1 MDFCIVFRR
10 RRVDTMI
17 KSLLISTVIALTAS
31 AALAEWSF
39 APAGNWVSET
49 PTAIGV
55 SVQGAHAVQI
65 TCAGGAPFIY
75 TNGYPAKPGDNRES
89 SFSIVVDDQSFQVT
103 GEHSPSDGLWTGA
116 PPPGLIDAL
125 RRGRVAD
132 VTPEGQSTVRLSLS
146 GSSDAIGRALEGCA
160 AAETS
165 AAPGRIVLT
174 GALIADAC
182 RGGYELT
189 EGAELTGLLDGDDQP
204 DIVLDWAG
212 VTCADRSQGRGAG
225 RCGVNMCTISVF
237 LTETQ
242 SEQPLLG
249 LKPEIASR
257 GFGRSA
263 LRTLALRPSCP
274 DDALECFVT
283 WRWTGTKLE
292 PVR

>member
-1 MDFCIVFRR
+1 MV
-10 RRVDTMI
+10 
-17 KSLLISTVIALTAS
+17 KKLLISVTIALWAS
-31 AALAEWSF
+31 SALADWSF
-39 APAGNWVSET
+39 TPAGSWVSET

-55 SVQGAHAVQI
+55 SVQGVHALQI
-65 TCAGGAPFIY
+65 TCSKGAPFIY
-75 TNGYPAKPGDNRES
+75 TNGYLAKPDDNRES
-89 SFSIVVDDQSFQVT
+89 SFAIVVDGQSFHVT
-103 GEHSPSDGLWTGA
+103 GEHSPPDGLWAGI
-116 PPPGLIDAL
+116 PGPGLIDAL

-132 VTPEGQSTVRLSLS
+132 VTPEGQATVRLSLS
-146 GSSDAIGRALEGCA
+146 GSSDAIGQALEGCA

-174 GALIADAC
+174 GALIADIC
-182 RGGYELT
+182 GGGYDLA
-189 EGAELTGLLDGDDQP
+189 EGAELTGLLDGDDRP

-212 VTCADRSQGRGAG
+212 VTCVDRSKGRGAG
-225 RCGVNMCTISVF
+225 RCGMNMCTISVF

-274 DDALECFVT
+274 DDALECSVT